1 MHRLLFALDPE
12 TAHEVALKAL
22 AWWSE
27 RGPLLEAPARLLR
40 VEDPRLTVEALGL
53 TFPNPLGLAAGM
65 DKDARALGAWWAL
78 GFGFAEVGT
87 LTPRPQEGN
96 PRPRLFRLLEDHA
109 LINRMGFNN
118 QGALEAAKRLEA
130 FRARGLPFPV
140 GVNLGKNRETPLGR
154 AAEDYLEA
162 LRLLE
167 PHGDYFVLNVSSPNT
182 PGLRTLQE
190 GPFLDELLSRL
201 RPATAKPLLLKV
213 ALDLSFAALDQVAAL
228 ALKHRLE
235 GLVAVN
241 TTLSREGLRSPLA
254 REAGGLS
261 GRPLKGRALEVLK
274 HLAQVPG
281 LTLVSVGGIETPED
295 AWERLRAG
303 ASLLQVYTGFVYGG
317 PLFPRRLLKG
327 LLSLMEAEG
336 LKALGELQ
344 TVRTQPQRNAS
355 STGET

>member
-12 TAHEVALKAL
+12 TAHELTLQAL
-22 AWWSE
+22 AFWSG
-27 RGPLLEAPARLLR
+27 RGPLLRVPGRLLR
-40 VEDPRLTVEALGL
+40 VEDPRLRVEALGL
-53 TFPNPLGLAAGM
+53 AFPNPLGLAAGM

-96 PRPRLFRLLEDHA
+96 PKPRLFRLPEDRA

-118 QGALEAAKRLEA
+118 RGVLEAAKRLAA
-130 FRARGLPFPV
+130 FRARGLPLPV
-140 GVNLGKNRETPLGR
+140 GVNLGKNRETPLEQ

-190 GPFLDELLSRL
+190 GPFLDELLFRL

-213 ALDLSFAALDQVAAL
+213 APDLSWEALDQVVAL

-241 TTLSREGLRSPLA
+241 TTLSREGLRGPLA

-261 GRPLKGRALEVLK
+261 GRPLKRRALEVLR

-281 LTLVSVGGIETPED
+281 LTLVSVGGVETPED
-295 AWERLRAG
+295 LWERLKAG
-303 ASLLQVYTGFVYGG
+303 ASLVQVYTGFVYGG

-327 LLSLMEAEG
+327 LLALMAAEG
-336 LKALGELQ
+336 VAAIRDL
-344 TVRTQPQRNAS
+344 RR
-355 STGET
+355 